1 MTDFSSTVGVAT
13 FWSDDFFKTICCRSC
28 YLVPWYSYSLE
39 ASRLLQR
46 KLKEMLCIIEIDNI
60 SIRAEDSYD
69 DRS

>member
-1 MTDFSSTVGVAT
+1 MSQLLLGTLV
-13 FWSDDFFKTICCRSC
+13 
-28 YLVPWYSYSLE
+28 LVPYSLE